1 MLRAMFDRTD
11 AGGTWRAQNAQR
23 NCRRS
28 VRVAFVAA
36 EPRRG
41 ERVGVIT
48 SSQARTSRSTGR
60 ARARVAT
67 VVAVLVAVGA
77 GCGGTAARQVTG
89 LDASREPAHGA
100 QRTQPSVAASGD
112 TAKGSATARSVVPTQ
127 LDALM
132 RRYDAATSALLARL
146 SDAADPMAATTK
158 AYLSVFAPGS
168 SFALGALASWA
179 REAAQGHTYR
189 PGPRGQMLATKV
201 TSVEPARSG
210 TVGFGVCVASSFV
223 LVDSAG
229 QVLESQGGVGA
240 GRGVAVL
247 VDGQWLLRDLSLR
260 ASSECSARSGSS

>member
-1 MLRAMFDRTD
+1 MFERTD
-11 AGGTWRAQNAQR
+11 AGGAQLTQVTGR
-23 NCRRS
+23 GGGRR
-28 VRVAFVAA
+28 VCVACVAP
-36 EPRRG
+36 EQRRG
-41 ERVGVIT
+41 EHVGVFT
-48 SSQARTSRSTGR
+48 SSHARASRLTGR
-60 ARARVAT
+60 ARAGVAG
-67 VVAVLVAVGA
+67 VAVVLLAIGA
-77 GCGGTAARQVTG
+77 TGCGSTAARQATG

-100 QRTQPSVAASGD
+100 QRTQPREA
-112 TAKGSATARSVVPTQ
+112 TAGAMADGSATATSVVRTQ
-127 LDALM
+127 LDTLM
-132 RRYDAATSALLARL
+132 LRYDAATSALLERL
-146 SDAADPMAATTK
+146 SDAADPTAATTT
-158 AYLSVFAPGS
+158 AYLSVFAPTS
-168 SFALGALASWA
+168 AFALGALASWA
-179 REAAQGHTYR
+179 HEAAQGHTYR